1 MVLSIADRLRSTLG
15 GIVGASGGAVD
26 RDPEEEFEEGKFG
39 SGGPLPC
46 PPGERSTFVQRWVS
60 SLLKSSNGK

>member
-46 PPGERSTFVQRWVS
+46 PPGERSTFVQR
-60 SLLKSSNGK
+60 